1 MRYASGFFFYII
13 QLWSHHHL
21 AQYPSVAH
29 QHLQDKV
36 QFLQMTYKALH
47 ALPLVLCSAAPPT
60 TLPRSL
66 PKLPLHPEPGR
77 YCSLCLMHGL
87 SSFLILYITAKHKS
101 TALPEILGRKRST
114 YQKASYPCT
123 QNWLSSH
130 LQAPSKYPS
139 SMEFRAK
146 QWSHPHPSSW
156 K

>member
-1 MRYASGFFFYII
+1 M

-21 AQYPSVAH
+21 AQHPPVAH

-47 ALPLVLCSAAPPT
+47 ALPLVPCSAVPPT
-60 TLPRSL
+60 ILPRSL
-66 PKLPLHPEPGR
+66 PKAPLHPEPGR
-77 YCSLCLMHGL
+77 YWSLCLMHGL
-87 SSFLILYITAKHKS
+87 SSFLILYNPAKHKS

-114 YQKASYPCT
+114 YQKAYYHYS

-130 LQAPSKYPS
+130 PQAPSKYPS
-139 SMEFRAK
+139 SLEFRSK
-146 QWSHPHPSSW
+146 QWPHPHPSSW